1 MSIIDEYIEFD
12 KKYKQQYGNETVI
25 LMEVGDFF
33 ELYSVQNEFE
43 NVGANLQDISD
54 ILNIRVTSKNKSI
67 STIDRKN
74 PLMSGFPSYIVE
86 KHIQTLIENQYTVV
100 LVEQY
105 ENKNCKY
112 YKQFDRKVSKVI
124 TPSTYFNYH
133 NNSTNYSNYLMVCYW
148 ETIKQDQIDCLSFGC
163 TLVDITTGNTHF
175 YECIDKNPS
184 STLCLEEAYR
194 ITQMYNPTEV
204 IQCSFLN
211 FNKTYQ
217 KKIIEYLH
225 SNTNHKLIEKWNID
239 PIFKKIRY
247 QEECIKKSYN
257 KQISFISPID
267 TLKLEMKPLAIISF
281 CYMLQYVYE
290 HDEKLIHNLLV
301 PEELEKNKHM
311 TIEYNSI
318 QQLNIKN
325 QGINNNEKCLSKI
338 LNRCLT
344 NFGKRKFWD
353 WLINPIIDKNEL
365 ENRYNNISFYM
376 KDSLFVNIRKHLKN
390 LCDIQK
396 YLRKISIDKITPN
409 EWFTL
414 KISLDN
420 IVIIFNTIIEKN
432 SENILEN
439 NHIVSC
445 KNNCLEI
452 LEYLNKMLN
461 LEECNKYSSINE
473 IKTNIFKES
482 INSELDIL
490 NISINNNLQYFYKI
504 SEFIN
509 NILGDKDL
517 CNLEFNDKLGYF
529 FNITKKRWETFLD
542 KLKQYNKMKENKDN
556 ISLDLTIFEYKKE
569 NSNNTNTQK
578 INITK
583 TTKKKV
589 SVVSD
594 ISEKNIKNE
603 KFEEINFDFNS
614 IISKPVSTSSTSV
627 RLSSFKIE
635 EISNKIISE
644 QLKIQKISI
653 IEYSKFLLDL
663 LDNFETKY
671 LDIIKNVSEIDI
683 YCTNAF
689 NAFEY
694 SYNKPSVIEN
704 DNSFLIAKDIRHPI
718 VERIQTQNKYIENDV
733 CLGIIPDNIQ
743 SSTSSSNGILLY
755 GVNSSGKSTL
765 MKSIGLNIIMAQ
777 AGMFVP
783 SSSLIYSPYKHIF
796 TRISGNDNIYK
807 GMSSFTVEMTELKN
821 ILDRCN
827 KNSLIL
833 GDELCSGTESIS
845 ALAIVASGI
854 LEILFKNGNFIFAT
868 HLHELC
874 ELDVIKSSEN
884 INKIQIY
891 HIHVDNDKDG
901 NIIFNRKLTKGKG
914 NSVYGLEIC
923 KFLKMPED
931 FLKNAEKI
939 RKQLMDISGH
949 IVEPKTSKY
958 NSKLIVSGCGICG
971 FIPNKGSIP
980 LDTHHIIYQQNQDE
994 NGFVTINNTSFH
1006 KNEEYN
1012 LIPLC
1017 KKCHDDEHNGNLNIK
1032 GYIDTSNG
1040 RKILYEYKNNEN
1052 NEKHKNFDKIS
1063 NNKKDDLNKWKKL
1076 ISYENEKWKI
1086 RNTARNKWNYV
1097 DENEVKEFIKNN
1109 NIKYNIEDFKV

>member
-1 MSIIDEYIEFD
+1 MSIIDEYIDLD

-33 ELYSVQNEFE
+33 ELYGVQNDFE

-67 STIDRKN
+67 NTIDRKN

-86 KHIQTLIENQYTVV
+86 KHIQTLVENQYTVV
-100 LVEQY
+100 LVEQF
-105 ENKNCKY
+105 ENKTCKY
-112 YKQFDRKVSKVI
+112 YKQFDRKVSKII

-133 NNSTNYSNYLMVCYW
+133 SDSTNYSNYLMVCYW
-148 ETIKQDQIDCLSFGC
+148 ETIKQNSIDCLSFGC

-175 YECIDKNPS
+175 YECVDKDSS
-184 STLCLEEAYR
+184 STLCLEETYR

-204 IQCSFLN
+204 IHTSFSN
-211 FNKTYQ
+211 FNKSFQ
-217 KKIIEYLH
+217 RKIIEYLH
-225 SNTNHKLIEKWNID
+225 TNSNNKLIEKWNID
-239 PIFKKIRY
+239 PVFKKIRY

-257 KQISFISPID
+257 KHISFISPID

-290 HDEKLIHNLLV
+290 HDEKLIHNLLI

-325 QGINNNEKCLSKI
+325 QGVSNNNEKCLSKI

-365 ENRYNNISFYM
+365 ENRYNNISFYLN
-376 KDSLFVNIRKHLKN
+376 DNLFTNIRKHLKN

-396 YLRKISIDKITPN
+396 YLRKISIEKITPN

-420 IVIIFNTIIEKN
+420 IVIIFNIIIEKN
-432 SENILEN
+432 KIDNNSNENKVNDIKN
-439 NHIVSC
+439 SC
-445 KNNCLEI
+445 IEI
-452 LEYLNKMLN
+452 LEYLDKMLN
-461 LEECNKYSSINE
+461 LQECNKYSNVNE
-473 IKTNIFKES
+473 IKSNIFKETINIELDNLNTS
-482 INSELDIL
+482 IND
-490 NISINNNLQYFYKI
+490 NLQYFYKI

-517 CNLEFNDKLGYF
+517 CTLEYNDKIGYF
-529 FNITKKRWETFLD
+529 FNMTKKRWETFLE
-542 KLKQYNKMKENKDN
+542 KLKQYNKMKEKKNYD
-556 ISLDLTIFEYKKE
+556 ISLDLTVFEYKKE
-569 NSNNTNTQK
+569 SSENK
-578 INITK
+578 EKVNIVK
-583 TTKKKV
+583 TTKRKV
-589 SVVSD
+589 SIVND
-594 ISEKNIKNE
+594 TTEKFGNGKT
-603 KFEEINFDFNS
+603 FEEIDFDFNTVQA
-614 IISKPVSTSSTSV
+614 KPVSTSSTSV
-627 RLSSFKIE
+627 RLTSPKME
-635 EISNKIISE
+635 EISNKIILE
-644 QLKIQKISI
+644 QSRIQKLSI
-653 IEYSKFLLDL
+653 VEYSKFLLEIF
-663 LDNFETKY
+663 NKFETKY
-671 LDIIKNVSEIDI
+671 LDVIKTVSEIDV
-683 YCTNAF
+683 YCTNSF

-694 SYNKPSVIEN
+694 SYNKPSIIDN
-704 DNSFLIAKDIRHPI
+704 DGSFLIAKDIRHPI
-718 VERIQTQNKYIENDV
+718 VERIQTQNRYIENDV
-733 CLGIIPDNIQ
+733 CLGNIPDKIKDLDNE
-743 SSTSSSNGILLY
+743 SGNGILLY

-777 AGMFVP
+777 SGMFVP
-783 SSSLIYSPYKHIF
+783 CSSLIYSPYKHIF

-833 GDELCSGTESIS
+833 GDELCSGTESVS

-854 LEILFKNGNFIFAT
+854 LDILSKNGNFIFAT

-874 ELDVIKSSEN
+874 DLDIIKSVET
-884 INKIQIY
+884 IKKIQVY
-891 HIHVDNDKDG
+891 HIHVNSDKDG
-901 NIIFNRKLTKGKG
+901 NIIFDRKLTKGKG
-914 NSVYGLEIC
+914 SSVYGLEIC
-923 KFLKMPED
+923 KYLKMPDE

-939 RKQLMDISGH
+939 RKQLMDISSN
-949 IVEPKTSKY
+949 IVEPKKSKY
-958 NSKLIVSGCGICG
+958 NSKLIVSACGVCG
-971 FIPNKGSIP
+971 YIPNGNIP
-980 LDTHHIIYQQNQDE
+980 LDTHHIVYQQNQNE
-994 NGFVTINNTSFH
+994 NGFVKLNNTSFH

-1032 GYIDTSNG
+1032 GYIETTNG
-1040 RKILYEYKNNEN
+1040 RKILYEYLN
-1052 NEKHKNFDKIS
+1052 KIV
-1063 NNKKDDLNKWKKL
+1063 KDDNKEMKEIRKI
-1076 ISYENEKWKI
+1076 ISYENDNVGGKWKY
-1086 RNTARNKWNYV
+1086 RKSPRSKWGIV
-1097 DENEVKEFIKNN
+1097 EKEFIEDYLKNN
-1109 NIKYNIEDFKV
+1109 NLNYDLNLFKNK